1 MTEITPWTDSN
12 APAKRKP
19 KAIEERERGEQTS
32 TMLDQYVAG
41 RTADEETLESGAR
54 VFVNDDGT
62 MGMEE

>member
-1 MTEITPWTDSN
+1 
-12 APAKRKP
+12 
-19 KAIEERERGEQTS
+19 
-32 TMLDQYVAG
+32 MLDQYVAG